1 MKNTL
6 IVLIAVVVLTS
17 AGQSSAQMQKI
28 TLGDVAP
35 VAAAWPAMVADD
47 FGYFKDEGLD
57 VSTVYTGNNA
67 MVAQQVVGGSLDLGV
82 TTVETAI
89 RAIEGGATMQIVAS
103 EMLKYPY
110 SMMAPA
116 QIQKAE
122 DIKGKR
128 VILAL
133 PKSAPTVFWNRWLAE
148 HGMKPAD
155 AEQVYDGSTPNRF
168 AALQSGT
175 VQAALLTQPF
185 DQVAREKGYHVLV
198 DIGQYAKEFGFTI
211 VVASKKTIEQRPDA
225 IRHFVK
231 AMARG
236 IATIYDPS
244 QKAKVIAALTKRA
257 KIDPKSAEQTYDYY
271 TKDLHPFVSGA
282 KVPPAY
288 VQSVISLLVDVGD
301 FKPADRPV
309 SRYLNTSF
317 H

>member
-1 MKNTL
+1 MKTW
-6 IVLIAVVVLTS
+6 IGVIAAAALAYASPV
-17 AGQSSAQMQKI
+17 SAQVQKI

-57 VSTVYTGNNA
+57 VTTVYTGNNA

-82 TTVETAI
+82 TTVETAV
-89 RAIEGGATMQIVAS
+89 RAVESGASMQIVAS

-116 QIQKAE
+116 AIQKAE
-122 DIKGKR
+122 DMKGKR

-133 PKSAPTVFWNRWLAE
+133 PKSAATVYWNRWLAE

-155 AEQVYDGSTPNRF
+155 AEQVFDGSTPNRF

-198 DIGQYAKEFGFTI
+198 DIGQYAKEFGFTV
-211 VVASKKTIEQRPDA
+211 VVASKKTIETRPDA

-236 IATIYDPS
+236 IDAIYDPS
-244 QKAKVIAALTKRA
+244 QKQKVIAALTKRA
-257 KIDPKSAEQTYDYY
+257 KIDPVSAAKTYDYY
-271 TKDLHPFVSGA
+271 VKDLHPFERGA

-288 VQSVISLLVDVGD
+288 VEQVIKLLVDVGD

-309 SRYLNTSF
+309 GRYLNMSF
-317 H
+317 Q

>member
-1 MKNTL
+1 MKTWIGIIAATL
-6 IVLIAVVVLTS
+6 LAS
-17 AGQSSAQMQKI
+17 ASPALAQLQKI

-47 FGYFKDEGLD
+47 LGYFKDEGLD
-57 VSTVYTGNNA
+57 VTTVYTGNNA

-89 RAIEGGATMQIVAS
+89 RAIESGASMQIVGS

-110 SMMAPA
+110 SMMSPA
-116 QIQKAE
+116 EIKTAA
-122 DIKGKR
+122 DMKGKR

-133 PKSAPTVFWNRWLAE
+133 PKSAATVYWNRWLAE

-198 DIGQYAKEFGFTI
+198 DIGQYAKDFGFTI
-211 VVASKKTIEQRPDA
+211 VVASKKTIETKPDA
-225 IRHFVK
+225 IKHFVK

-236 IATIYDPS
+236 IDTIYDPS
-244 QKAKVIAALTKRA
+244 QKDKVIAALTKRA
-257 KIDPKSAEQTYDYY
+257 KIDPASAAKTYDYY
-271 TKDLHPFVSGA
+271 VKDLHPFERGA
-282 KVPPAY
+282 KVPPTY
-288 VQSVISLLVDVGD
+288 VKTVIDLLVDVGD
-301 FKPADRPV
+301 LKPADRPV
-309 SRYLNTSF
+309 SRYSNTSF
-317 H
+317 Q